1 MQIPKT
7 SSYFQASNGANAGDN
22 GAIQQPVNP
31 PAAGGGSPTLFGAQ
45 GVRTGNAARNRLSG
59 NLPGSPRAELRICIE
74 AVRSNPESATA
85 FVHLGF
91 KMTATERV
99 DVDGNSMTKRDCYL
113 KAAVLDPRNALA
125 FYNLGNTLA
134 ANERITV
141 NNVSMTQRDCYL
153 KAAALD
159 PRYASAFYNLGTT
172 LAANE
177 SITVNN
183 VSMTKRDCYLKA
195 AVLDP
200 RYASAFYNLGTTL
213 AANERITVNNVSMT
227 QRDCYQKALEIEP
240 GNTYAQAALQRLD
253 HAEAVTAASTAI
265 VTQQHSTSAAH
276 APNLATLAE
285 TVASHGV
292 QLASQGARLTSVERR
307 LDTHDR
313 MLTHLQNDIARQLDA
328 PALPGRS
335 ALPDNP
341 HLLAYHLTFRK
352 SMALLYTTTQM
363 ISNQVVRRDDPLL
376 ASALKAIAQSIPVP
390 FLGAAVGAL
399 AGAVNW
405 SAHNRAGTMA
415 TRTQSRLGEASAFTH
430 LAHDVASTLCN
441 DPQYRQRL
449 LDLVPDRELAVTPA
463 SGNSMLQRL
472 GLTRLNPA
480 ETLVQSQAESDV
492 KRLSRALQA
501 DHNSPALQDAT
512 RALHADD
519 IAPMSQWMSAH
530 VLGRTATALIAPMA
544 QLSVRTVSNPHHPAL
559 IAELVEDGFLHRGGT
574 TPDSPPSLRNL
585 RIMGRST
592 NPEEITAAATAFY
605 ERTVAK
611 GLQA

>member
-1 MQIPKT
+1 MPI
-7 SSYFQASNGANAGDN
+7 
-22 GAIQQPVNP
+22 
-31 PAAGGGSPTLFGAQ
+31 
-45 GVRTGNAARNRLSG
+45 
-59 NLPGSPRAELRICIE
+59 
-74 AVRSNPESATA
+74 
-85 FVHLGF
+85 
-91 KMTATERV
+91 
-99 DVDGNSMTKRDCYL
+99 DVDGTSMTAQDCYL
-113 KAAVLDPRNALA
+113 KAAVLDPGYANA
-125 FYNLGNTLA
+125 FY
-134 ANERITV
+134 
-141 NNVSMTQRDCYL
+141 
-153 KAAALD
+153 K
-159 PRYASAFYNLGTT
+159 LGTT

-177 SITVNN
+177 SV
-183 VSMTKRDCYLKA
+183 
-195 AVLDP
+195 P
-200 RYASAFYNLGTTL
+200 
-213 AANERITVNNVSMT
+213 VNNVSMT
-227 QRDCYQKALEIEP
+227 QRDCYQKALEINP
-240 GNTYAQAALQRLD
+240 GHTHAQAALQHLD
-253 HAEAVTAASTAI
+253 QAEAAATAPTAI
-265 VTQQHSTSAAH
+265 VAQQASTSAAH

-292 QLASQGARLTSVERR
+292 QLANQGVRLTSVERR
-307 LDTHDR
+307 LDTHER
-313 MLTHLQNDIARQLDA
+313 ILTHLQNDIARQLDA
-328 PALPGRS
+328 PVLPGRS

-363 ISNQVVRRDDPLL
+363 ISSGVVRREDPNL

-390 FLGAAVGAL
+390 FLGAAVGAMTGVL
-399 AGAVNW
+399 NWTAG
-405 SAHNRAGTMA
+405 NRARSIA
-415 TRTQSRLGEASAFTH
+415 TRSQARLGEASAFTH
-430 LAHDVASTLCN
+430 LAHDVASKLCN
-441 DPQYRQRL
+441 DPEYRQRL
-449 LDLVPDRELAVTPA
+449 LDMVPDRELAGTSAP
-463 SGNSMLQRL
+463 GNSMLQRL

-492 KRLSRALQA
+492 KRLSRALQEHGN
-501 DHNSPALQDAT
+501 DHALQDAT

-530 VLGRTATALIAPMA
+530 VLGRTATAVIAPMA

>member
-1 MQIPKT
+1 
-7 SSYFQASNGANAGDN
+7 
-22 GAIQQPVNP
+22 
-31 PAAGGGSPTLFGAQ
+31 
-45 GVRTGNAARNRLSG
+45 
-59 NLPGSPRAELRICIE
+59 
-74 AVRSNPESATA
+74 
-85 FVHLGF
+85 
-91 KMTATERV
+91 
-99 DVDGNSMTKRDCYL
+99 
-113 KAAVLDPRNALA
+113 
-125 FYNLGNTLA
+125 
-134 ANERITV
+134 
-141 NNVSMTQRDCYL
+141 MTQR
-153 KAAALD
+153 
-159 PRYASAFYNLGTT
+159 N
-172 LAANE
+172 
-177 SITVNN
+177 
-183 VSMTKRDCYLKA
+183 
-195 AVLDP
+195 
-200 RYASAFYNLGTTL
+200 
-213 AANERITVNNVSMT
+213 
-227 QRDCYQKALEIEP
+227 CYQKALEINP
-240 GNTYAQAALQRLD
+240 GYPHAQAALQRLD
-253 HAEAVTAASTAI
+253 QAEAADAASTAI
-265 VTQQHSTSAAH
+265 VAQQASTSAAH
-276 APNLATLAE
+276 ASNLATLAAA
-285 TVASHGV
+285 VASHDI
-292 QLASQGARLTSVERR
+292 RLTSVERR

-430 LAHDVASTLCN
+430 LAHDVASKLCN
-441 DPQYRQRL
+441 DPQYRQDL
-449 LDLVPDRELAVTPA
+449 LDLVPDRELADTSA
-463 SGNSMLQRL
+463 SGSSMLQRL

-480 ETLVQSQAESDV
+480 ETRVQSQAESDV

-501 DHNSPALQDAT
+501 DHNSSALQDAT

-519 IAPMSQWMSAH
+519 IVPMSQWMSAH
-530 VLGRTATALIAPMA
+530 VLGRTATAVIAPMA

-592 NPEEITAAATAFY
+592 NPDEITAAATAFY